1 MTFPSEDEIQEE
13 AVDIDPE
20 DILEDATSEDI
31 QRLVE
36 ETTQ

>member
-20 DILEDATSEDI
+20 DIPEDATSEDI
-31 QRLVE
+31 RRLVE